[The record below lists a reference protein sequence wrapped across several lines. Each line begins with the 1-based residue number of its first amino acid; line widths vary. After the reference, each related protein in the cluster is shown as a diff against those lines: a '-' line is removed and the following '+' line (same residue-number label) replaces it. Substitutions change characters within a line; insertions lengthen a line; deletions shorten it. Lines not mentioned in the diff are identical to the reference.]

1 MEDPARKNANQEESN
16 QESVSP
22 ESMNHSIEVSPSG
35 RAKCRGCGKPIGK
48 GELRLGEK
56 LPNPFAEGEMS
67 IWFHLQC
74 GAYKRPEILLH
85 ALAGLEDELS
95 NRAQLT
101 TDAEQSA
108 AHLRLPRIDG
118 VERASSGRAR
128 CRHCRETIDKGD
140 WRIGLVFYEE
150 GRFNPSGYCHIKC
163 ASEYLGTS
171 EIIDR
176 LKYFT
181 PDISAADVD
190 EILAGIA

>member
-1 MEDPARKNANQEESN
+1 MMEGRAENNA
-16 QESVSP
+16 ESVSG
-22 ESMNHSIEVSPSG
+22 ESKTEQMNHSIEVSPSG
-35 RAKCRGCGKPIGK
+35 RAKCRGCGKAIAK

-85 ALAGLEDELS
+85 ALERFDDELS
-95 NRAQLT
+95 RREQLIA
-101 TDAEQSA
+101 DANESA

-118 VERASSGRAR
+118 VERAPSGRAR
-128 CRHCRETIDKGD
+128 CRHCRETIEKGE

-150 GRFNPSGYCHIKC
+150 GRFNPSGYCHTRC

-171 EIIDR
+171 EIVER
-176 LKYFT
+176 LRFFT
-181 PDISAADVD
+181 PELTDAEEASIR
-190 EILAGIA
+190 EGLG